1 MCIRDSLYRDGEVV
15 PQDYQTAEKWFELA
29 ATQGDITSQINIG
42 VLYYNGQG
50 VPQDF
55 QTAIKWFTLAAEQ
68 GSLQGQ
74 HNIAYMY
81 YSGQG
86 IKIDKVYAH
95 MWANIASSHGFENSK
110 GLLEAFNKEMTP
122 SQVQEAQ
129 RLAEECVKKEY
140 IGC

>member
-1 MCIRDSLYRDGEVV
+1 MCIRDRYRDGEVV
-15 PQDYQTAEKWFELA
+15 PQDYQTAAKWFELA
-29 ATQGDITSQINIG
+29 ATQGNITSQINIG

-55 QTAIKWFTLAAEQ
+55 QTAIKWFALAAEQ

-95 MWANIASSHGFENSK
+95 MWASIASSQGFENAK
-110 GLLEAFNKEMTP
+110 GLLDALNMEMTP
-122 SQVQEAQ
+122 SQIQEAQ
-129 RLAEECVKKEY
+129 RLTEECVKKNY
-140 IGC
+140 KGC

>member
-1 MCIRDSLYRDGEVV
+1 MNQDIYLLHNHHDYLYTTYHLLSWSTCKYN
-15 PQDYQTAEKWFELA
+15 QY
-29 ATQGDITSQINIG
+29 IG

-74 HNIAYMY
+74 HNIAYMF

-86 IKIDKVYAH
+86 IKIDKVYAN
-95 MWANIASSHGFENSK
+95 MWASIASSQGLENSK

-122 SQVQEAQ
+122 SQIEEAQ
-129 RLAEECVKKEY
+129 RLARECVKKNY
-140 IGC
+140 KGC